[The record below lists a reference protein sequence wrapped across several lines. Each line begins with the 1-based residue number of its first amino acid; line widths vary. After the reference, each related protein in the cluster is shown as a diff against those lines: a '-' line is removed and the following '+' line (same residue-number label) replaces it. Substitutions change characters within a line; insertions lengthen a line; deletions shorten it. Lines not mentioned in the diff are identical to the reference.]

1 MAFTNEIRSEVTI
14 EATADEVW
22 GVLADFGSYGEWNP
36 GFVSIAG
43 RAEAGATLEIVFA
56 MKADRTMR
64 MRPTVLVAEPGR
76 ELRWLGRLFVPRL
89 FDGEHRFQI
98 HDDGHGRVR
107 FVQGERFRGLL
118 VPFLRSMI
126 EVDTLAMFER
136 VNDALANRVADVRS
150 RA

>member
-56 MKADRTMR
+56 DATNRARGRARSRT
-64 MRPTVLVAEPGR
+64 
-76 ELRWLGRLFVPRL
+76 
-89 FDGEHRFQI
+89 
-98 HDDGHGRVR
+98 
-107 FVQGERFRGLL
+107 
-118 VPFLRSMI
+118 
-126 EVDTLAMFER
+126 
-136 VNDALANRVADVRS
+136 ALARPPVRAEAI
-150 RA
+150 RR